1 MPDLLSASL
10 LIHLSEWLPSLG
22 RPPTS
27 TPAPGSGRGGAA
39 AFGSTAA
46 LGLRKVTRTLEVGV
60 LRSEIA

>member
-46 LGLRKVTRTLEVGV
+46 LGLRKVTRTF
-60 LRSEIA
+60 

>member
-1 MPDLLSASL
+1 MTDLLSASL

-22 RPPTS
+22 RPPTT
-27 TPAPGSGRGGAA
+27 TPALGSGRGGA

-46 LGLRKVTRTLEVGV
+46 LGLRKVTRTLDVRV